1 MKYATLGR
9 TGITVSRLCLGCM
22 SYGSSTWRPWIL
34 DGEEAARPF
43 FRSAVEAGIN
53 FFDTADGYS
62 LGRSEE
68 ITGTMLKEFTSREEI
83 VLATKVFFPM
93 GPGPNMKG
101 LSRKHVVQACEA
113 SLKRLQ
119 LDTID
124 LYQIHRFDPAVP
136 MEVTLAAMD
145 LLVSQGKVR
154 YVGASS
160 GPSWKFM
167 KALALADLHGRPRF
181 VSMQNHYNLVYR
193 EEEREMLP
201 LCAAEGIAVLPWS
214 PLARGLLAGTRPRPD
229 DRTATPRA
237 ASDDYAW
244 KLYDHPADADVM
256 EATRKVAEARGAEMA
271 EVALAWLLSKPV
283 VTAPIV
289 GATKLGHLATALRAV
304 DVTLTDDEVR
314 ALEAPYR
321 PHGVRGWT

>member
-1 MKYATLGR
+1 MKYTTLGR

-43 FRSAVEAGIN
+43 FRAAVEAGIN

-68 ITGTMLKEFTSREEI
+68 ITGKMLKEFASREEI

-119 LDTID
+119 LDAID

-136 MEVTLAAMD
+136 MEETLAAMD

-167 KALALADLHGRPRF
+167 KALGLADLHGWPRF

-201 LCAAEGIAVLPWS
+201 LCTAEGVAVLPWS

-244 KLYDHPADADVM
+244 KLYDHPADLDVM
-256 EATRKVAEARGAEMA
+256 EATRQVAAARGAEMA
-271 EVALAWLLSKPV
+271 VVALAWLLSKPV

-289 GATKLGHLATALRAV
+289 GATKLEHLATALRAV